1 MIEKF
6 RLVSLHRRIDSNN
19 RGKPIASIHYINT
32 DESEFVCERVM
43 VFYCSITSNNVWGT
57 NPSMIFMCTEM
68 HYLLS

>member
-1 MIEKF
+1 VIEKF

-43 VFYCSITSNNVWGT
+43 VFYCSITSNNV
-57 NPSMIFMCTEM
+57 
-68 HYLLS
+68 